1 MSNLLSEYSKFVSKT
16 YMYNFGKFDI
26 LYLSNGMGGEAGE
39 AQNEIKKLYR
49 LLNKDNDRD
58 VYEEV
63 IGMKREDVKKEL
75 GDVLWYLTA
84 ICNKLDIKLEDIIT
98 ENINK
103 NKHNIF

>member
-1 MSNLLSEYSKFVSKT
+1 M
-16 YMYNFGKFDI
+16 
-26 LYLSNGMGGEAGE
+26 
-39 AQNEIKKLYR
+39 
-49 LLNKDNDRD
+49 
-58 VYEEV
+58 YEEV